1 MKTRLLKP
9 LIVVIALYLIPIG
22 MVSAM
27 LTSPVYADET
37 TEINEHTLEFNDKK
51 IRVVLGSDD
60 KNKMIHE
67 VTSNEHVF
75 ISVSADEKEISV
87 LTGILSKLAETEWD
101 QLDEAERQEII
112 QALEQVEA
120 GIQIDINEDN
130 MGAGK
135 IILAV
140 IAILSTFGLPFIIIA
155 LILYYKHRKRRQRDI
170 LIGKFID
177 AGKEVPIEILMS
189 SGAAGAPTG
198 NFERGI
204 MLMGIGIGLFLFLGM
219 LIGWDIASVALIPL
233 FIGVARVVI
242 WSLGNRTET
251 KADNQ

>member
-9 LIVVIALYLIPIG
+9 LIVVIALYLMPIG
-22 MVSAM
+22 LVSAM
-27 LTSPVYADET
+27 LTSPAYADEP
-37 TEINEHTLEFNDKK
+37 TEITEHTLEFNDKK

-60 KNKMIHE
+60 KNKMNHE
-67 VTSNEHVF
+67 MTSDEHVL

-120 GIQIDINEDN
+120 GVDIDIEAE
-130 MGAGK
+130 MGTGK
-135 IILAV
+135 IVVAI

-155 LILYYKHRKRRQRDI
+155 LILYYKHRKRRQRDM

-189 SGAAGAPTG
+189 SGAAGGPTG

-204 MLMGIGIGLFLFLGM
+204 MLMGIGTGLFLFLGM
-219 LIGWDIASVALIPL
+219 LIGWGIASVALIPL

-251 KADNQ
+251 KVDNQ